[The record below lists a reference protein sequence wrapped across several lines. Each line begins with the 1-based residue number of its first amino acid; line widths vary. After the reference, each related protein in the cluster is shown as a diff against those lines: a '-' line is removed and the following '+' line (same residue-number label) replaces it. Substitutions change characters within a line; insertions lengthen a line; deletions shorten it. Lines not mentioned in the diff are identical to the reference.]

1 MEAGSLISLPRE
13 LTCSERFFRMR
24 AVSGTA
30 AIKHSALR
38 FSGDEKI
45 RRPPGS
51 KSRSPFLSAT
61 INLSLAC
68 FLIFLAGS
76 WSGLFANAGDLDLSF
91 DTDGKVITDISGGTD
106 QVSGIAVQ
114 PDGKIV
120 AAGVSFADFVVAR
133 YNPDGSL
140 DTGFGTNGVVTYD
153 FDGFPDRA
161 RAIALQQDGKIV
173 VVGESNVNSAQN
185 FGLVRYNADG
195 TLDAGFGTGG
205 SVFTDFAGNNDYAY
219 AVAIQPDGKIIV
231 AGDVGIGG
239 LFYFGLARYNSNGSL
254 DGTFG
259 TGGKTFNLPNGSA
272 NSLAIQ
278 SNGKI
283 VAAGTVSTGGSDP
296 DFAVAR
302 YNSDGSL
309 DTTFNGTGEVTT
321 NFSGTSDSLAGLALQ
336 SNGKII
342 VAGSALINGTTDFA
356 LIRYNSDGSLDTA
369 FGTNGKVST
378 DFALQAD
385 SATSVEVQADGKIV
399 AAGLATISTDPGD
412 SAIARYNPDG
422 TLDAG
427 FGANGKVT
435 IDFASSYD
443 TASDIAIQ
451 ADGKIVIA
459 GTATAPSYAFTLA
472 RLEGG
477 SSPPPACLF
486 CDDFEN
492 GILAPNWTYTKPSWN
507 ETGGN
512 LIGAPAGGK
521 AETLASPVFS
531 AGCSLCTVETA
542 IRTAGGL
549 QNSIWLFAWYKDKA
563 NFVELIMKEEKDRWI
578 LKQHSAGAVVAK
590 AKGVAPILPNV
601 FYSVK
606 ISYDGAKF
614 TLTVDGAVL
623 ATTVAGAAPN
633 GTVGYRV
640 KRTTGSFAFIQVH

>member
-1 MEAGSLISLPRE
+1 MKAGSLIPLPKG
-13 LTCSERFFRMR
+13 LTRK
-24 AVSGTA
+24 T
-30 AIKHSALR
+30 IHLR
-38 FSGDEKI
+38 FV
-45 RRPPGS
+45 
-51 KSRSPFLSAT
+51 L
-61 INLSLAC
+61 
-68 FLIFLAGS
+68 FLILMAGS
-76 WSGLFANAGDLDLSF
+76 THGVFANAGDLDLTF
-91 DTDGKVITDISGGTD
+91 DADGKVITDLSGGTD
-106 QVSGIAVQ
+106 QISALAIQ

-120 AAGVSFADFVVAR
+120 AAGVSFADFGVAR
-133 YNPDGSL
+133 YNADGSL
-140 DTGFGTNGVVTYD
+140 DTGFGTNGVATYD

-161 RAIALQQDGKIV
+161 RAVALQQDGKIV
-173 VVGESNVNSAQN
+173 VVGESNENSAQN
-185 FGLVRYNADG
+185 FGLVRYNSDG

-205 SVFTDFAGNNDYAY
+205 AVFTDFAGNNDYAY
-219 AVAIQPDGKIIV
+219 AVAIQPDGKIVV

-239 LFYFGLARYNSNGSL
+239 LFYFGLARYNSDGSL
-254 DGTFG
+254 DGAFG
-259 TGGKTFNLPNGSA
+259 TAGKMFNFPNGSA

-278 SNGKI
+278 PDGKI
-283 VAAGTVSTGGSDP
+283 VAAGTVLTGGSDP

-309 DTTFNGTGEVTT
+309 DTAFNSTGEVTT
-321 NFSGTSDSLAGLALQ
+321 DFSGTGDSLAGLALQ

-342 VAGSALINGTTDFA
+342 VAGSALISGTTDFA
-356 LIRYNSDGSLDTA
+356 LIRYNSDGSLDTT
-369 FGTNGKVST
+369 FGSGGKVST

-385 SATSVEVQADGKIV
+385 FATSVEVQADGKIV

-412 SAIARYNPDG
+412 SAIARYNTDG

-435 IDFASSYD
+435 IDYASSYD
-443 TASDIAIQ
+443 TASDVAIQ

-477 SSPPPACLF
+477 SSTPPACLF

-492 GILAPNWTYTKPSWN
+492 GILDPNWTYTKPTWN

-521 AETLASPVFS
+521 AEAFASPVFS
-531 AGCSLCTVETA
+531 AGCSLCTVETG
-542 IRTAGGL
+542 IRTAGGP

-623 ATTVAGAAPN
+623 ATTVAGAAPS

-640 KRTTGSFAFIQVH
+640 KRTTGSFAFIQVN